1 MDMGAIL
8 RATPINGQVRHRG
21 SFVPPRYDFFR
32 TEVSASIAMKLAETY
47 GLKSTGIVVNQNA
60 ASTHYL
66 SFRYVLPGEPVRY
79 FDGTI
84 GIDQTEI
91 VFTNPAT
98 VAELRTE
105 LAKVWKVILETAQP
119 TIANNYCEAT
129 LHCKTEGST
138 KDFLSKLVNIQLNA
152 PGIQKGFSLSAEA
165 ADGVARIGLE
175 VSNSVP
181 DGLYV
186 TFVHVSAG
194 SVRDIVSFEKV
205 FDASL
210 TAYRR
215 LQNLAHIELVEPT

>member
-1 MDMGAIL
+1 
-8 RATPINGQVRHRG
+8 
-21 SFVPPRYDFFR
+21 
-32 TEVSASIAMKLAETY
+32 MKLAEIY

-79 FDGTI
+79 YDVTI

-91 VFTNPAT
+91 VFSNPAT
-98 VAELRTE
+98 VAELMAE
-105 LAKVWKVILETAQP
+105 VAKVWKVIFETTQP
-119 TIANNYCEAT
+119 IIASNYCEAT

-152 PGIQKGFSLSAEA
+152 PRLQKGFSLSAEA

-175 VSNSVP
+175 VSNSVS

-186 TFVHVSAG
+186 AFVHVSTG

-215 LQNLAHIELVEPT
+215 LQSLAHIELVEPT